1 MDTAII
7 DALEGILP
15 PPEGEKLAS
24 LAWQAPHLPIL
35 EIGSY
40 KGKST
45 CYLASGAHNV
55 VYALDMWDLR
65 YQDYAPSR
73 TQQKR
78 GFGNRST
85 FDEFQEQVKSAGLNE
100 RVIPVKGDSSQI
112 GKIWTIPLGMLFIDG
127 CHTYKA
133 VLSDYLMFSPY
144 VVSGG
149 YLAMHDHVIPDV
161 RRVIDEIIKPCGDWE
176 DFELTNGNLFTA
188 RKK

>member
-73 TQQKR
+73 TEQKR
-78 GFGNRST
+78 GFGNKST
-85 FDEFQEQVKSAGLNE
+85 FETFQEQVNSAGLQN
-100 RVIPVKGDSSQI
+100 RIVTVKGDSSQV
-112 GKIWTIPLGMLFIDG
+112 GKIWSIPLGMLFIDG
-127 CHTYKA
+127 NHTYDMVK
-133 VLSDYLMFSPY
+133 SDYVMFARH

-149 YLAMHDHVIPDV
+149 YLAMHDYVIPDV
-161 RRVIDEIIKPCGDWE
+161 RRVIEIAQRSGEWV
-176 DFELTNGNLFTA
+176 DFKITNGNLFTA